1 MSTQHSIR
9 RPDHPS
15 SREPQARSAP
25 RPAHP
30 TATATVPAPAHTHT
44 HAWRTESSHPTSEG
58 LVSYARCGRCGER
71 RVELRRLSPEP
82 APLSQPVARR
92 ALP

>member
-9 RPDHPS
+9 RPDHAS
-15 SREPQARSAP
+15 SREPEG
-25 RPAHP
+25 RPAQQ
-30 TATATVPAPAHTHT
+30 PAHTTTHPHT
-44 HAWRTESSHPTSEG
+44 HTWRTESSHPTSEG